1 MSYFAPKS
9 RMSGCVYAV
18 RCALVLR
25 KGRKPMRLFQRIIV
39 ASLKGGIG
47 KSTVALGTAAAL
59 AERGHRVLLVDCDDG
74 NRCLD
79 LMLGVEDRVLYDLG
93 DVMEERCSPGDA
105 LITHPLAENLHF
117 CAAPNRLPDPFEP
130 LKAAN
135 ALRALA
141 EEAQAEFV
149 LCDTAGSGALM
160 RSIVSD
166 FADGALIVATQQPAS
181 IRSAERTA
189 MLMQEIGNV
198 PPRMVI
204 SLFEEEAAAGGERAG
219 LIDIIDGAHIR
230 TVGVVPRDRTLLL
243 AQEKGVLPDKKS
255 RAGTAFANI
264 AARLCGEEVRLF
276 SGMKRMRVRRVL

>member
-1 MSYFAPKS
+1 MK
-9 RMSGCVYAV
+9 
-18 RCALVLR
+18 
-25 KGRKPMRLFQRIIV
+25 LFQRIIV

-59 AERGHRVLLVDCDDG
+59 AARGHRVLLVDCDEG

-93 DVMEERCSPGDA
+93 DVITGRCTPSDA
-105 LITHPLAENLHF
+105 LITHPLAENLRF
-117 CAAPNRLPDPFEP
+117 CAAPNRLPDPFVPTE
-130 LKAAN
+130 AAD

-141 EEAQAEFV
+141 EEAQADFV

-160 RSIVSD
+160 RAIVSE

-189 MLMQEIGNV
+189 MLMQEIGNI

-204 SLFEEEAAAGGERAG
+204 SLFEEDAAAGGERAG
-219 LIDIIDGAHIR
+219 LLDIIDGARLR

-243 AQEKGVLPDKKS
+243 AQEKGVLPDTKS
-255 RAGTAFANI
+255 RAGKAFANI
-264 AARLCGEEVRLF
+264 AARLCGEDVRLF
-276 SGMKRMRVRRVL
+276 SGMKRMRAHRVL